1 MMDIAMANKKVFA
14 STGGRPI
21 DRDRPLVILL
31 HGAGQDRTIWFLQT
45 RYLAHHGLSVLAVD
59 LPGHGGSDG
68 PPLASIEAMS
78 DWTFDLIG
86 AVGAGSASLVGHSMG
101 SLVALQCAADHP
113 GQIDKVAL
121 VGVAAQMPVNPQMLA
136 AAEAD
141 EQHAVDLMVG
151 WSHSS
156 AGHRGGHQQPGI
168 WMLGGSKRIVER
180 SAPGVLFTDF
190 TACINRGSILDAAAR
205 VKAPT
210 LFLLAG
216 DDKMTPSA
224 SGVVVAREVMDA
236 AVVILPKVGHS
247 MLAEAPDL
255 VTRRLTAFLAVS
267 P

>member
-1 MMDIAMANKKVFA
+1 MDITVANKKVFA

-21 DRDRPLVILL
+21 DPDRPLVILL

-45 RYLAHHGLSVLAVD
+45 RYLAHHGFSVMAVD
-59 LPGHGGSDG
+59 LPGHGRSDG

-78 DWTFDLIG
+78 NWTYDIIG
-86 AVGAGSASLVGHSMG
+86 SVGAGSASLVGHSMG
-101 SLVALQCAADHP
+101 SLVALQCAADHA
-113 GQIDKVAL
+113 GQVDKVVL
-121 VGVAAQMPVNPQMLA
+121 VGVSAEMSVNPQLLA

-141 EQHAVDLMVG
+141 DQHAVDLMVG

-156 AGHRGGHQQPGI
+156 SGHRGGHRQPGI
-168 WMLGGSKRIVER
+168 WMLGESKRIIER
-180 SAPGVLFTDF
+180 SAPEVLFTDF
-190 TACINRGSILDAAAR
+190 MACIKRGSILDAAAR

-210 LFLLAG
+210 LFVLAG

-224 SGVVVAREVMDA
+224 SGIQVAGEVMEA
-236 AVVILPKVGHS
+236 SVVILPNVGHS

-255 VTRRLTAFLAVS
+255 VTKKLVAFLAMS